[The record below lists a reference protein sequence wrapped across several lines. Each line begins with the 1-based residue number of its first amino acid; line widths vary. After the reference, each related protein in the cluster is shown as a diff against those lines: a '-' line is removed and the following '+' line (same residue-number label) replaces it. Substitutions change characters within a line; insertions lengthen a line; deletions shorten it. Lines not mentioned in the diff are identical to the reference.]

1 MHTKAESSFQFPS
14 QSYSP
19 IKQSPVSLL
28 MTEYA
33 QHFIPIPDSEA
44 KEESSF
50 QFPGQS
56 YSLIEQLPV
65 SKLMT
70 EYAQHFIPI
79 KVAL

>member
-1 MHTKAESSFQFPS
+1 M
-14 QSYSP
+14 
-19 IKQSPVSLL
+19 SLL
-28 MTEYA
+28 MTKYA